1 MVGLEKR
8 VYSIGPWDST
18 EAEGEDHKSDKSL
31 FIKAAE
37 SKIQKGPIFKILKI
51 ASFCIAHCSHHF

>member
-1 MVGLEKR
+1 VVRFVKR

-18 EAEGEDHKSDKSL
+18 EAEEEDHKSDKSL

-37 SKIQKGPIFKILKI
+37 SKIQKGPIF
-51 ASFCIAHCSHHF
+51 

>member
-1 MVGLEKR
+1 VVELVKR

-37 SKIQKGPIFKILKI
+37 SKIQKGPIFKI
-51 ASFCIAHCSHHF
+51 